1 MYNVFMNIYQLNKM
15 IGLNVFTTEIIKPIL
30 EQEYAEPIKKINSM
44 ITKRE
49 LIRLKRG
56 IYALGAEYRDHP
68 LNMFAIANILHK
80 PSYVSY
86 EYALSYHGLI
96 PERVYTVT
104 SATTYHPET
113 YITEIGTFS
122 YKKIPSKAYPIGIE
136 WKYDTYDGGYMIA
149 TAEKALCDQ
158 VHADQ
163 RIVDIGKED
172 IFEYLED
179 DLRIGWEELEKLD
192 TTLLWKISMA
202 YSSSKLRN
210 MAASIKKRQKNG

>member
-1 MYNVFMNIYQLNKM
+1 MNIVQVKKS
-15 IGLNVFTTEIIKPIL
+15 IGLNVFTAKMLKPIL
-30 EQEYAEPIKKINSM
+30 EQEYAQPTKKINSM
-44 ITKRE
+44 AARGE

-56 IYALGAEYRDHP
+56 VYALGEDYRNHP
-68 LNMFAIANILHK
+68 LNMICVANILHK

-104 SATTYHPET
+104 SATTYRPET
-113 YITEIGTFS
+113 YTTELGTFS
-122 YKKIPSKAYPIGIE
+122 YKKIPSNAYSIGID
-136 WKYDTYDGGYMIA
+136 WKFDKHDGGYMIA

-158 VHADQ
+158 VYADQ
-163 RIVDIGKED
+163 RIANIKKDEIL
-172 IFEYLED
+172 EYLED
-179 DLRIGWEELEKLD
+179 DLRIEFEELEKLD

-210 MAASIKKRQKNG
+210 MTASIKKRQKNG

>member
-1 MYNVFMNIYQLNKM
+1 MNIYQLKKL
-15 IGLNVFTTEIIKPIL
+15 IVLNVFSTELIKPIL
-30 EQEYAEPIKKINSM
+30 EQEYEEPIKKINNM
-44 ITKRE
+44 VKKGE

-56 IYALGAEYRDHP
+56 VYALGLEYRDRP
-68 LNMFAIANILHK
+68 VNIFSTANMLHK

-104 SATTYHPET
+104 SATTYRAAT
-113 YITEIGTFS
+113 YTTLIATFS
-122 YKKIPSKAYPIGIE
+122 YNKIPSKAYPLGIA
-136 WKYDTYDGGYMIA
+136 WKYNEQDGGYMLA

-163 RIVDIGKED
+163 RIRANDDIL
-172 IFEYLED
+172 EYLEN
-179 DLRIGWEELEKLD
+179 DLRIEWEELKKLD

-210 MAASIKKRQKNG
+210 MTANIKKRQKNG

>member
-1 MYNVFMNIYQLNKM
+1 M
-15 IGLNVFTTEIIKPIL
+15 IKPIL
-30 EQEYAEPIKKINSM
+30 DQEYDEPISKINSM
-44 ITKRE
+44 VKKGE

-56 IYALGAEYRDHP
+56 VYVLGTEYRDHP
-68 LNMFAIANILHK
+68 LNMFTVANMLHK

-104 SATTYHPET
+104 SATTYRPET

-122 YKKIPSKAYPIGIE
+122 YKKIASKVYPLGIH
-136 WKYDTYDGGYMIA
+136 WKFDEHDGGYMIA

-158 VHADQ
+158 VYADK
-163 RIVDIGKED
+163 RIADIEKDE
-172 IFEYLED
+172 ILEYLED
-179 DLRIGWEELEKLD
+179 DLRIEWEELKKLD
-192 TTLLWKISMA
+192 TTLLWKISMS

-210 MAASIKKRQKNG
+210 MTASIKKRQKHG

>member
-1 MYNVFMNIYQLNKM
+1 MNIFKIKKQ
-15 IGLNVFTTEIIKPIL
+15 IALNVITTEMLKPIL
-30 EQEYAEPIKKINSM
+30 QKEYEQPIIKINSM
-44 ITKRE
+44 VKNGE

-56 IYALGAEYRDHP
+56 VYALGAEYRDHP
-68 LNMFAIANILHK
+68 LNIFTAANMLHK

-104 SATTYHPET
+104 SATTYRPET
-113 YITEIGTFS
+113 YTTEIGTFS
-122 YKKIPSKAYPIGIE
+122 YKKIPSKAYPLGVD
-136 WKYDTYDGGYMIA
+136 WKFDKHDGGYMIA

-158 VHADQ
+158 VYADK
-163 RIVDIGKED
+163 RINDINKDE
-172 IFEYLED
+172 ILEYLED
-179 DLRIGWEELEKLD
+179 DLRIEWEELEKLD

-210 MAASIKKRQKNG
+210 MTANIKKRQKNG